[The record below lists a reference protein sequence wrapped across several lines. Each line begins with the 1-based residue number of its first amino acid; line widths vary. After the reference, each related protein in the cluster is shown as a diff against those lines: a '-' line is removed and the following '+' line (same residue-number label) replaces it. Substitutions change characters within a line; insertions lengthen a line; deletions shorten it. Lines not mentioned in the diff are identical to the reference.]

1 LPLLR
6 FDGQSGRDATPGTR
20 PAGDLVLHPLDAQLT
35 TAGEDKIAAAAQA
48 LAA

>member
-1 LPLLR
+1 V
-6 FDGQSGRDATPGTR
+6 
-20 PAGDLVLHPLDAQLT
+20 GDIVLHRLLGRLT

>member
-1 LPLLR
+1 MGKADETLLR
-6 FDGQSGRDATPGTR
+6 GPGRRATWFCT
-20 PAGDLVLHPLDAQLT
+20 PLDAVRIIGQLT

>member
-1 LPLLR
+1 VGL
-6 FDGQSGRDATPGTR
+6 
-20 PAGDLVLHPLDAQLT
+20 LVLHRLVAVRLIGQLT